1 MKLWKISTLL
11 KLVILGLV
19 VYGTFTLVNMQKQ
32 ISEKQD
38 EAAVLSAAI
47 TETEHENARLQED
60 TEALTTEEG
69 IESIA
74 RSELGLVSPGEIVF
88 KEVGN

>member
-1 MKLWKISTLL
+1 MRFRKITFLL

-19 VYGTFTLVNMQKQ
+19 VYGTFTLVAMQKQ
-32 ISEKQD
+32 ISEKQA
-38 EAAVLSAAI
+38 EAAMLNAAI

-60 TEALTTEEG
+60 IEVLATEEG
-69 IESIA
+69 VESIA